1 MYFQPDIF
9 ALLPRPPPD
18 WPNIVVSGF
27 PALSLVV
34 LVSMAFLFAN
44 SFLIRP
50 ASPIVIGTVGIRLPA
65 LPTISWSQLLTVL
78 ALSTALLRWKSNWM
92 RLQEGLAHARAER
105 DEVVARL
112 AALREQQ
119 AADNKQRDTEQQA
132 EIARLMG
139 ERNAALDSDTE
150 KSVLLIEQAGM
161 IARVRAEKQDIEE
174 RAQVRHLSSL

>member
-1 MYFQPDIF
+1 
-9 ALLPRPPPD
+9 
-18 WPNIVVSGF
+18 
-27 PALSLVV
+27 
-34 LVSMAFLFAN
+34 
-44 SFLIRP
+44 
-50 ASPIVIGTVGIRLPA
+50 
-65 LPTISWSQLLTVL
+65 
-78 ALSTALLRWKSNWM
+78 M